1 MAIEAPPVGQAM
13 SLAPVRARK
22 LKRAPSE
29 RRMAWLMAI
38 PALVPFVLFAL
49 VPIGYVVYLSFTR
62 YNGVTDPVWVGV
74 DNYVL
79 AFGDHRW
86 WGSVGNTFFLAVG
99 TILIEI
105 PLALLLATFL
115 NSRLRGSSVFRTI
128 FFVPYVVSIA
138 VMGVVFFFL
147 LRPVNGAINGMLQ
160 ALGVLSAPVDW
171 LGSQPTAMAALIA
184 VSVWAGFGINTVFF
198 LVGLQ
203 TIPRELYESAELDG
217 ANKWQQFVSITLPM
231 LAPVFNVVLMLSI
244 VFALRSFDIVKTL
257 TDGGPAGGTEV
268 MFTYIFDFF
277 FGLDRGSQYGYAS
290 ALAVIAS
297 VIIAIVSMLYVSATR
312 RREVQK

>member
-1 MAIEAPPVGQAM
+1 MAV
-13 SLAPVRARK
+13 
-22 LKRAPSE
+22 
-29 RRMAWLMAI
+29 LMAA
-38 PALVPFVLFAL
+38 PALVPFIVFAL

-62 YNGVTDPVWVGV
+62 YNGVTDPVWVGIE
-74 DNYVL
+74 NYTL
-79 AFGDHRW
+79 AIKDARW
-86 WGSVGNTFFLAVG
+86 WASVGNTFVLAAG

-105 PLALLLATFL
+105 PLSLLLATFL
-115 NSRLRGSSVFRTI
+115 NSRLRGSSIFRTI
-128 FFVPYVVSIA
+128 YFVPYVVSIA

-147 LRPVNGAINGMLQ
+147 LRPVNGAINGLLQ
-160 ALGVLSAPVDW
+160 GIGVLPAPVDW
-171 LGSQPTAMAALIA
+171 LGSQPTAMGALIA

-203 TIPRELYESAELDG
+203 TIPRELYESADIDG
-217 ANKWQQFVSITLPM
+217 ANKWQQFISISLPM

-297 VIIAIVSMLYVSATR
+297 IIIAIISMLYVTATR
-312 RREVQK
+312 RRGEQK